1 MQNKFN
7 EDLFDTVLQRAFCD
21 YTDEQL
27 TSYPD
32 CEALAKKYPLSKK
45 EKRAFDQAIKE
56 QKYKKSLVRVYLS
69 RAAVIFLCII
79 ALGACVMMT
88 SPTVRAAVK
97 NVIVEWFDKY
107 THFSFV
113 ATDTGSG
120 DFENVEDVK
129 IGYVPDGF
137 ELVNTEEIPGNIT
150 YDYYLNNSYYSVD
163 IFDNETSSLFPDN
176 ERSEYTKTEIN
187 DHEVWII
194 YDEKTVSGSLV
205 LVGAKISVLITGT
218 LPKNELIK
226 IAESIKCKF

>member
-1 MQNKFN
+1 MQDKLN
-7 EDLFDTVLQRAFCD
+7 EDLFEAVLQRAFCD

-32 CEALAKKYPLSKK
+32 CEALAKEYPLSKK
-45 EKRAFDQAIKE
+45 EKRAFDQATKK

-79 ALGACVMMT
+79 ALGACVMKT

-107 THFSFV
+107 TNFSFV

-129 IGYVPDGF
+129 IGYIPDGY
-137 ELVNTEEIPGNIT
+137 ELINTDESSISIT
-150 YDYYLNNSYYSVD
+150 YVYSSNNTDFLID
-163 IFDNETSSLFPDN
+163 IFENEVSELFPDN
-176 ERSEYTKTEIN
+176 ERSKYSIIQIN
-187 DHEVWII
+187 GHESWII
-194 YDEKTVSGSLV
+194 YDEENISGTLILIGSKVSVSISGSL
-205 LVGAKISVLITGT
+205 
-218 LPKNELIK
+218 PKKEFIK
-226 IAESIKCKF
+226 IAECIK